1 MANLPQIEE
10 IQQFPLEI
18 RLHPYLMDH
27 RFEGHAVF
35 PAVEAMQILAASTK
49 NHFPEIN
56 TDIILDANFDK
67 FLFLKADL
75 SEIECFHELHI
86 IKNGLIE
93 SRLVT
98 RIKSKKLAISRQ
110 KEHVTI
116 SFQSHQTPTSDL
128 PLFENL
134 IQPEGECFQISSR
147 KVYQELVPFGPAYH
161 NLTDDLL
168 ISAKGVIANLS
179 APVCEAA
186 VDPLGSPF
194 PLDAA
199 FHAACVWCQCFLGFI
214 GFPVGFEKRTL
225 FRQTTP
231 GNHYISR
238 IIPVKTT
245 PELLVCDLWIFDPK
259 GIFFE
264 NITGVRM
271 KDVSAGRKKPPE
283 WIMKI
288 QPLDIK
294 KMKQS

>member
-10 IQQFPLEI
+10 IRQFPLEI

-27 RFEGHAVF
+27 RFEGNAVF
-35 PAVEAMQILAASTK
+35 PAVEAIQILAASTK
-49 NHFPEIN
+49 SHFPEIN
-56 TDIILDANFDK
+56 TDIILDAGFDK
-67 FLFLKADL
+67 FLFLKADQPVM
-75 SEIECFHELHI
+75 EGFHEI
-86 IKNGLIE
+86 CIKKDRSIE
-93 SRLVT
+93 SKLVT
-98 RIKSKKLAISRQ
+98 RIKSRKLSISRQ

-116 SFQSHQTPTSDL
+116 SFQSGQTQCSDF

-134 IQPEGECFQISSR
+134 TRLEGESFQIASH

-161 NLTDDLL
+161 NLTDYLL
-168 ISAKGVIANLS
+168 ISVKGVVANIS

-186 VDPLGSPF
+186 IEPLGSPF

-225 FRQTTP
+225 FRQTIP
-231 GNHYISR
+231 GNHYICR
-238 IIPVKTT
+238 IIPVKPT
-245 PELLVCDLWIFDPK
+245 PELLVCDLWICDPK

-264 NITGVRM
+264 NIKGVRM

-288 QPLDIK
+288 QPLDSGI
-294 KMKQS
+294 

>member
-10 IQQFPLEI
+10 IRQFPLEI

-27 RFEGHAVF
+27 RFEGNAVF
-35 PAVEAMQILAASTK
+35 PAVEAIQILTASTK
-49 NHFPEIN
+49 IQFPEIN
-56 TDIILDANFDK
+56 THIILDAGFDK
-67 FLFLKADL
+67 FLLLKADQ
-75 SEIECFHELHI
+75 SVMDGFNEIRV
-86 IKNGLIE
+86 KKDGSIE

-110 KEHVTI
+110 KEHVII
-116 SFQSHQTPTSDL
+116 SFQTGQTPTSDF

-134 IQPEGECFQISSR
+134 TRLEGECFQIPSH

-161 NLTDDLL
+161 NITGDLL
-168 ISAKGVIANLS
+168 ISAKGVVANLS

-186 VDPLGSPF
+186 TEPLGSPF

-225 FRQTTP
+225 FRQTLP
-231 GNHYISR
+231 GNHYIAR

-245 PELLVCDLWIFDPK
+245 PELLICDLWICDPK
-259 GIFFE
+259 GNFFE
-264 NITGVRM
+264 NIKGVRM
-271 KDVSAGRKKPPE
+271 KDVSAGRRKPPE
-283 WIMKI
+283 WIMKL
-288 QPLDIK
+288 QPLDSGI
-294 KMKQS
+294 

>member
-1 MANLPQIEE
+1 MANLSQIEE
-10 IQQFPLEI
+10 IRQFPLEI

-27 RFEGHAVF
+27 RFEGNAVF

-49 NHFPEIN
+49 SHFPEIN
-56 TDIILDANFDK
+56 TNIILDASFDK
-67 FLFLKADL
+67 FFFLKEGQ
-75 SEIECFHELHI
+75 SIIEGFNEIRVHQ
-86 IKNGLIE
+86 NRSIE

-98 RIKSKKLAISRQ
+98 RIKSRKLAISRQ

-116 SFQSHQTPTSDL
+116 SFQSSRTPAADF

-134 IQPEGECFQISSR
+134 TRLEGEFFSISSR

-161 NLTDDLL
+161 NITDDLL
-168 ISAKGVIANLS
+168 ISENGVIANLS

-186 VDPLGSPF
+186 TEPLGSPF

-225 FRQTTP
+225 FRQTLP
-231 GNHYISR
+231 GNHYIAR
-238 IIPVKTT
+238 IIPVTTT
-245 PELLVCDLWIFDPK
+245 PELLVCDLWICDPE
-259 GIFFE
+259 GNFFE
-264 NITGVRM
+264 NIAGVRM
-271 KDVSAGRKKPPE
+271 KDVSAGRSKPPE

-288 QPLDIK
+288 QSEGYGAL
-294 KMKQS
+294 KQS

>member
-10 IQQFPLEI
+10 IHQFPLEI

-27 RFEGHAVF
+27 RFEGNAVF
-35 PAVEAMQILAASTK
+35 PAVEAMQMLAASTK
-49 NHFPEIN
+49 SHFPEIN
-56 TDIILDANFDK
+56 TNIILDAGFDK
-67 FLFLKADL
+67 FLFLKADQPVMEGFN
-75 SEIECFHELHI
+75 EIR
-86 IKNGLIE
+86 IKEDGSIE

-98 RIKSKKLAISRQ
+98 RIKSRKLAISRQ
-110 KEHVTI
+110 KEHVII
-116 SFQSHQTPTSDL
+116 SFQSGQTSMSDF

-134 IQPEGECFQISSR
+134 TRLEGECFQIPSH

-168 ISAKGVIANLS
+168 ISAKGVVANLS

-186 VDPLGSPF
+186 AEPLGSPF

-214 GFPVGFEKRTL
+214 GFPVGFEKRTIL
-225 FRQTTP
+225 RQTLP
-231 GNHYISR
+231 GNHYICR
-238 IIPVKTT
+238 IIPVKTF
-245 PELLVCDLWIFDPK
+245 PERLVCDLWICDPK

-264 NITGVRM
+264 NIKGVRM
-271 KDVSAGRKKPPE
+271 KDVSAGRRKPPE

-288 QPLDIK
+288 QPLDSGI
-294 KMKQS
+294 